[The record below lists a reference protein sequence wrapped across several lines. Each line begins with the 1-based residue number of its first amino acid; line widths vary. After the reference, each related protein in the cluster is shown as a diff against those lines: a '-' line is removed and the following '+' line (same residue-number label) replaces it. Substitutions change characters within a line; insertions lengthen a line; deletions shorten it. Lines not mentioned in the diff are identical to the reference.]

1 MGISETVSILNA
13 FVMDDALLKAL
24 LREKN
29 ARLRDQKEQID
40 FLRDCLWSAGQDFS
54 EPHPIST
61 RQEEPVAPL
70 LIDGLVRKLLME

>member
-29 ARLRDQKEQID
+29 ARLRDQKEEINY
-40 FLRDCLWSAGQDFS
+40 LRDCLWQAGQDFS
-54 EPHPIST
+54 EPQPIPT
-61 RQEEPVAPL
+61 RREEPVGKTILDSLVKEL
-70 LIDGLVRKLLME
+70 LEW